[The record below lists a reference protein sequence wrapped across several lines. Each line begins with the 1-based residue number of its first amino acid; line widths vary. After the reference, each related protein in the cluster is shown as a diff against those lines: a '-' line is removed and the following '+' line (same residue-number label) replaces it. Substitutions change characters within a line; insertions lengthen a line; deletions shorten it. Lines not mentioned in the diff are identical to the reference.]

1 MGFFI
6 LYMSSQQ
13 AKNAKIRDETFNKY
27 ECLSTRVDL
36 LQGIK
41 DREEAAILVMLGTN

>member
-1 MGFFI
+1 
-6 LYMSSQQ
+6 MSSQEC
-13 AKNAKIRDETFNKY
+13 KDERWNIKKY
-27 ECLSTRVDL
+27 ERLSTRVDL

>member
-1 MGFFI
+1 M
-6 LYMSSQQ
+6 
-13 AKNAKIRDETFNKY
+13 NAKIRDKTLKIY

-41 DREEAAILVMLGTN
+41 DREEVAILVMLGTN